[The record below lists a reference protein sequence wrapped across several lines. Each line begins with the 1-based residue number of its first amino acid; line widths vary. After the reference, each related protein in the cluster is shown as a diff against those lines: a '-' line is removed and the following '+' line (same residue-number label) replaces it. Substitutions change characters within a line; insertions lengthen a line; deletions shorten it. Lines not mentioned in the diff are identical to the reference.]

1 MEGFERGG
9 DSPTSDGESYIES
22 VSQRVS
28 TASQASHKKPKA
40 GYAPVPTVSGGSSH
54 GGGGR
59 TSVSL
64 RDTDGLQ
71 LTRVDTRT
79 KVSPGKANVPGQE
92 YGSAKSSG
100 AVHSVLHTNRS

>member
-9 DSPTSDGESYIES
+9 DTPTSDGESYIES

-28 TASQASHKKPKA
+28 TANQASHKKSKA

-54 GGGGR
+54 SGGR

-64 RDTDGLQ
+64 RDSDGLQ

-100 AVHSVLHTNRS
+100 AAHSVLHSNRS